1 MSMFD
6 IWRPLWYDE
15 SAMTLFNLMWVRSR
29 VSLLV
34 FLPYFDSY
42 DHLVVPNLGHVL
54 LALVILLAHRFA
66 DLLVF
71 AVAPTKILKR
81 SCK

>member
-1 MSMFD
+1 M
-6 IWRPLWYDE
+6 
-15 SAMTLFNLMWVRSR
+15 
-29 VSLLV
+29 LV

-42 DHLVVPNLGHVL
+42 DHLVVPNLSHVL
-54 LALVILLAHRFA
+54 LALVILLAHRFV

-81 SCK
+81 SYK